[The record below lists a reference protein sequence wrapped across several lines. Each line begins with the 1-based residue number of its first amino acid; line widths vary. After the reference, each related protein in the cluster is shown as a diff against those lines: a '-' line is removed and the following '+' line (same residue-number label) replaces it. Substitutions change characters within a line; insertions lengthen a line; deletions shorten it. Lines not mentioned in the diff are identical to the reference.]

1 MRSGGWNFTPPPQ
14 ILHPHVNT
22 FGFMKYIRSLEEGDH
37 DIQGIESGSKGK
49 FPPIETFVDFWMIA
63 ADIQATLSVGICI
76 FDYSDRPHGLIERT
90 QADCVRWLHQG
101 GGEGALSD
109 DYSGVSCQ
117 ITWFNATPLTSQ
129 SYWKSSNIHGWIWRV
144 WCNGGRLVD
153 GPSQLN
159 SISLVHAEV
168 HVHVHVR
175 CPFWRFLRNIHF
187 AQWSEVWIT

>member
-1 MRSGGWNFTPPPQ
+1 
-14 ILHPHVNT
+14 
-22 FGFMKYIRSLEEGDH
+22 MKYIRSLEEGDH
-37 DIQGIESGSKGK
+37 DIQGIESKGK

-63 ADIQATLSVGICI
+63 ADIQPTLSVGICI

-129 SYWKSSNIHGWIWRV
+129 SYWKSSNIHGWIWKV
-144 WCNGGRLVD
+144 WCDGG
-153 GPSQLN
+153 G
-159 SISLVHAEV
+159 
-168 HVHVHVR
+168 
-175 CPFWRFLRNIHF
+175 
-187 AQWSEVWIT
+187 